1 MADLGSSYPVQI
13 NVTETKAMKL
23 KWVESRK
30 QEAKS
35 KLVHFKQAIEDLVKG
50 KVPEIERQIL
60 AAEQELAQLEYQETN
75 LKNSVDAEQVG

>member
-13 NVTETKAMKL
+13 SVTETKAMKL

-35 KLVHFKQAIEDLVKG
+35 KLVHFKQAIEDLIKG

-60 AAEQELAQLEYQETN
+60 AAEQELAQLEFQESN
-75 LKNSVDAEQVG
+75 LKNSVDAEQIG